1 MTHRIGKLLYL
12 PDEKVLAAFANKNKR
27 KKEEKKKKKKKKG
40 NGAM

>member
-27 KKEEKKKKKKKKG
+27 KKEQEKKKEDEEWDTV
-40 NGAM
+40 